1 MTPSAPSRAD
11 IVANMTNPVVDKTT
25 AAMSGPSNVLGFVTD
40 LGWQQVPPEVRR
52 RLGML
57 CLDASVAAR
66 AGTRLDAARIITDYV
81 GTAMPGDQA
90 TCLSDGRRVS
100 APGAALANGT
110 VMNAVD
116 YDDGHSLAK
125 GHPGAVII
133 PAALAMAEATG
144 ATHEEFLLATLIGYE
159 VGIRAA
165 MAQHDRWP
173 LFHSSG
179 TWGAVGAA
187 AAGARLLGLSP
198 ERVDAALGLAEY
210 HAPVDLIM
218 RAVAEPTMA
227 KDAMG
232 WGAHVGVTS
241 AQLAAAGFTA
251 HRSEF
256 VADHLRDGISDL
268 GCTWHILDTY
278 IKPFPC
284 CRWVHP
290 ALACAE
296 QVLDLLGLD
305 RLDPAQVAGVRV
317 RTFQPAAD
325 LARMVPATSEEAQF
339 NLVWPLAAYL
349 TAGDFGLDSIT
360 RDLGDP
366 EIARMAARVE
376 VVVDPDL
383 DAAFPAV
390 RRSGLTV
397 TLTDGRTIDS
407 GLCAAAG
414 DPGDP
419 GWEDV
424 VRGKLPAV
432 PDERWAAF
440 AAEPVTAAT
449 RDLVAIDPTAP
460 LTYPLA
466 GQNAQEDHHT

>member
-1 MTPSAPSRAD
+1 MRNEPSTHFSG
-11 IVANMTNPVVDKTT
+11 VANMTIQVAHITTSDVLEFVVGIT
-25 AAMSGPSNVLGFVTD
+25 
-40 LGWQQVPPEVRR
+40 WQQVPPEVRR

-66 AGTRLDAARIITDYV
+66 AGTRLRSARIITDYV
-81 GTAMPGDQA
+81 AAAMRGDEA
-90 TCLSDGRRVS
+90 TCLLDGNRVS

-133 PAALAMAEATG
+133 PAALAMAESTG
-144 ATHEEFLLATLIGYE
+144 ASHEEFLLAIVIGYE
-159 VGIRAA
+159 VGLRAA
-165 MAQHDRWP
+165 IAQHDRWP

-187 AAGARLLGLSP
+187 AASARLLKLAP
-198 ERVDAALGLAEY
+198 EQVDAAIGLAEY

-256 VADHLRDGISDL
+256 VSDRLRSEVADL
-268 GCTWHILDTY
+268 GSEWQLMNTY
-278 IKPFPC
+278 VKPFPC

-290 ALACAE
+290 ALAGAE
-296 QVLDLLGLD
+296 QVLRRFGLE
-305 RLDPAQVAGVRV
+305 RLDPAEVTSVRV
-317 RTFQPAAD
+317 RTFQAAAD
-325 LARMVPATSEEAQF
+325 LARMVPSTSEEAQF

-349 TAGDFGLDSIT
+349 TTGGFGLGSIT
-360 RDLGDP
+360 NELGNP
-366 EIARMAARVE
+366 VIARMAGLVE
-376 VVVDPDL
+376 IVVDPDL
-383 DAAFPAV
+383 DAGFPAV

-397 TLTDGRTIDS
+397 TLADGRTVDS
-407 GLCAAAG
+407 GLCSAAG
-414 DPGDP
+414 NAEDPS
-419 GWEDV
+419 WEAV
-424 VRGKLPAV
+424 VRGKFPTLP
-432 PDERWAAF
+432 DDHWAAF
-440 AAEPVTAAT
+440 AAEPLPAST
-449 RDLVAIDPTAP
+449 RDLMAVDPMGP
-460 LTYPLA
+460 LTFPVE
-466 GQNAQEDHHT
+466 QEDHNPA

>member
-1 MTPSAPSRAD
+1 MKNESPTHISG
-11 IVANMTNPVVDKTT
+11 VANMTMVVVHKPTT
-25 AAMSGPSNVLGFVTD
+25 DVSDVLEFVVGLT
-40 LGWQQVPPEVRR
+40 WPQVPPEVRR

-66 AGTRLDAARIITDYV
+66 AGTPLRSARIITDYV
-81 GTAMPGDQA
+81 AATMSGDEA
-90 TCLSDGRRVS
+90 TCLLDGRRVS

-133 PAALAMAEATG
+133 PAALAMAESTG
-144 ATHEEFLLATLIGYE
+144 ASHEEFLLAIVIGYE
-159 VGIRAA
+159 VGLRAA
-165 MAQHDRWP
+165 IAQHDRWP

-187 AAGARLLGLSP
+187 AASARLLKLAP
-198 ERVDAALGLAEY
+198 EQVDAAIGLAEY

-256 VADHLRDGISDL
+256 VADRLRSVVADL
-268 GCTWHILDTY
+268 GRRWQLMDTY
-278 IKPFPC
+278 VKPFPC

-290 ALACAE
+290 TLAGAE
-296 QVLDLLGLD
+296 QILRRLGRE
-305 RLDPAQVAGVRV
+305 RLDAAEVTRVQV
-317 RTFQPAAD
+317 RTFQAAAD
-325 LARMVPATSEEAQF
+325 LARMVPSTSEEAQF
-339 NLVWPLAAYL
+339 NLIWPLAAYL
-349 TAGDFGLDSIT
+349 TTGGFGLESIT

-366 EIARMAARVE
+366 AIARTAGLVE
-376 VVVDPDL
+376 IVVDPDL
-383 DAAFPAV
+383 EAGFPAV
-390 RRSGLTV
+390 RRSSLTV
-397 TLTDGRTIDS
+397 TLADGRTVES
-407 GLCAAAG
+407 GLCSAAG
-414 DPGDP
+414 NADDPH
-419 GWEDV
+419 WESV
-424 VRGKLPAV
+424 VRNKFPTI
-432 PDERWAAF
+432 PDERWF
-440 AAEPVTAAT
+440 VFDAEPLPAET
-449 RDLVAIDPTAP
+449 RDLVAVDPMCA
-460 LTYPLA
+460 LTYPL
-466 GQNAQEDHHT
+466 EMRHHNTP